1 MARSGRTSGAP
12 GREGVPSLAARRF
25 HFSLQ
30 HKVVLAVVSCVL
42 APVLVMGA
50 YLFRRNEEV
59 LRDKARENL
68 TNQLFRKTTQV
79 EDWLA
84 ERLREASRWS
94 TSFIVFEGVET
105 LSRPGGD
112 RSRAEADLRDYLESI
127 LGHYRVYESLMVLDL
142 DGTVLSATAE
152 ESLEPWA
159 VELLRQQAG
168 GRGALVTP
176 IRRSERLGRPT
187 LLVFH
192 LIQGRGDRL
201 VGYLGLR
208 LDLRELSASMA
219 ATSPSDPIGF
229 WLLDGQGRV
238 LIKYGR
244 MEDQPGTEPFPAPV
258 AQPTGEGRL
267 RGIGDAVW
275 GIRRLE
281 SPLDGSVAATVPASV
296 AYQPLVDSRLNLIKV
311 GVPSVL
317 FVCLLAFVVGR
328 RLVRPILELSRGAQ
342 RVSAGDLEATVPVRG
357 HDEMR
362 DLTQA
367 FNEMVRKIRE
377 GQQSLEDAHRREAQR
392 NEELRAANEKL
403 ENLAK
408 TDGLTGLYN
417 RRHFQEVL
425 ETEIERAEKEGW
437 PLSLLFIDLDHFKQY
452 NDRWG
457 HLEGDAELRRVAAQV
472 LKSIR
477 STDTAYRYGGEEL
490 AVLLPSC
497 PKDQAGRVAEKL
509 RMAVSTG
516 TQKPGRFGG
525 RTTVSIG
532 VASYPADGRVARGL
546 VDTADAAL
554 YEAKA
559 RGRDRV
565 VAAGAGADKREA
577 ANE

>member
-1 MARSGRTSGAP
+1 
-12 GREGVPSLAARRF
+12 LAARRL

-59 LRDKARENL
+59 LRDKARETL
-68 TNQLFRKTTQV
+68 SNQLFRKTTQV
-79 EDWLA
+79 EDWLS
-84 ERLREASRWS
+84 ERLGEASRWS

-105 LSRPGGD
+105 LSRPGAD
-112 RSRAEADLRDYLESI
+112 RQRAQADLRDYLESI
-127 LGHYRVYESLMVLDL
+127 LGHYRVYESLMIVDL
-142 DGTVLSATAE
+142 EGQVLSATAE

-159 VELLRQQAG
+159 LELLRRQG
-168 GRGALVTP
+168 GGPGEVVTP

-187 LLVFH
+187 MLVFH
-192 LIQGRGDRL
+192 LIQGRGDRP

-219 ATSPSDPIGF
+219 ATSPSDPTGF

-244 MEDQPGTEPFPAPV
+244 LEDQPGTEPFPAPLT
-258 AQPTGEGRL
+258 QPVGEGSL
-267 RGIGDAVW
+267 RGIGTAVW

-281 SPLDGSVAATVPASV
+281 SRLDGSVAATVPAAV

-311 GVPSVL
+311 GVPAVF
-317 FVCLLAFVVGR
+317 FVCLIAFVVGR

-342 RVSAGDLEATVPVRG
+342 RVSGGDLEVTVPVRG

-403 ENLAK
+403 EALAK

-425 ETEIERAEKEGW
+425 ESEIERAEKEGW

-497 PKDQAGRVAEKL
+497 PKDQAVRVAEKL
-509 RMAVSTG
+509 RNAVSSG

-559 RGRDRV
+559 CGRDRV
-565 VAAGAGADKREA
+565 VAAGAGPEKGKKEA
-577 ANE
+577 AGE

>member
-1 MARSGRTSGAP
+1 VAQ
-12 GREGVPSLAARRF
+12 RRF

-59 LRDKARENL
+59 LRDKARETL
-68 TNQLFRKTTQV
+68 SNQLFRKTTQV
-79 EDWLA
+79 QEWLG

-94 TSFIVFEGVET
+94 TSFIVFEGVEA
-105 LSRPGGD
+105 LSRPGAD
-112 RSRAEADLRDYLESI
+112 RQRAQADLRDYLESI
-127 LGHYRVYESLMVLDL
+127 LGHYRVYESLMILDL
-142 DGTVLSATAE
+142 DGAVLSATAE
-152 ESLEPWA
+152 EAVEPWA
-159 VELLRQQAG
+159 LELLRAQGG

-187 LLVFH
+187 MLVFH
-192 LIQGRGDRL
+192 LIQGRGDRP
-201 VGYLGLR
+201 VGYLGQR
-208 LDLRELSASMA
+208 LDLRELSAAMA
-219 ATSPSDPIGF
+219 AASPSDPTGF
-229 WLLDGQGRV
+229 WLLNGEGRV
-238 LIKYGR
+238 LVKYGR
-244 MEDQPGTEPFPAPV
+244 LEDKPGTEAFPAPV
-258 AQPTGEGRL
+258 SQAVGEGSL
-267 RGIGDAVW
+267 RGIGDTLW

-281 SPLDGSVAATVPASV
+281 APMDGFVAATVPAAV
-296 AYQPLVDSRLNLIKV
+296 AYQPLFDSRLNLIKV
-311 GVPSVL
+311 GVPAVL
-317 FVCLLAFVVGR
+317 FVCLLAFGVGR
-328 RLVRPILELSRGAQ
+328 RMVRPIQALSRGAQ
-342 RVSAGDLEATVPVRG
+342 RVAAGNLDVSLPVRG
-357 HDEMR
+357 HDELR

-377 GQQSLEDAHRREAQR
+377 GQKSLEEMHRRESDR
-392 NEELRAANEKL
+392 NEELRAVNEKL
-403 ENLAK
+403 EALAI

-417 RRHFQEVL
+417 RRHFQDVL
-425 ETEIERAEKEGW
+425 EKEIERAEREGW

-497 PKDQAGRVAEKL
+497 PKEQAARVAEKL
-509 RMAVSTG
+509 RQAVSTG

-565 VAAGAGADKREA
+565 VAAGSGPEKKEMAGETA
-577 ANE
+577 